1 MCNFLS
7 AITLKDGSI
16 RIGPTDSHSA
26 IIDFHKIQETGI
38 RGIQLV
44 KLELVP
50 KNIKDPISKWKFI
63 VDQDL
68 IPEWFDKEKVETRFR
83 KMMEDSKIHTIYD
96 EYLAKM
102 KPIDDEYLAKMKT
115 IDDEYDAKMKPIEDE
130 YSAKWK
136 PIKDEYLTKRKPF
149 KDEYNAKR
157 KTIEDEYGAKRKTID
172 DEYEDKR
179 LEIANQ
185 VW

>member
-16 RIGPTDSHSA
+16 RIGPTDSHSE
-26 IIDFHKIQETGI
+26 IIDFHKIKETGI
-38 RGIQLV
+38 RGVQLV

-50 KNIKDPISKWKFI
+50 EDLQDPISKWEFI

-68 IPEWFDKEKVETRFR
+68 IPEWFDREKVEKRFR
-83 KMMEDSKIHTIYD
+83 KMVKDSKIHTIYD
-96 EYLAKM
+96 EYLVKRRLIYDEYGAKM
-102 KPIDDEYLAKMKT
+102 KTINDEYLAKWKPIDDEYDAKMKT
-115 IDDEYDAKMKPIEDE
+115 IDDEYDAK
-130 YSAKWK
+130 
-136 PIKDEYLTKRKPF
+136 
-149 KDEYNAKR
+149 
-157 KTIEDEYGAKRKTID
+157 
-172 DEYEDKR
+172 R